1 MEENQPTKNLQQDNC
16 KKENEELSVDESI
29 KRIFSFKF
37 FNVEEFEYY
46 KKNIYYIDLY
56 NKYKKIND

>member
-56 NKYKKIND
+56 N